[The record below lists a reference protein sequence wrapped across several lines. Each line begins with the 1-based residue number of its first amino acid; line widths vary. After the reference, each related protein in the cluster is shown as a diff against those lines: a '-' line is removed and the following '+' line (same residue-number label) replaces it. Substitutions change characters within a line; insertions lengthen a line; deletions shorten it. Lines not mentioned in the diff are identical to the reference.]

1 MSRPFRPAVV
11 LAGLVV
17 LAVAV
22 PAQAV
27 LSGGDT
33 RTASPAAQPSK
44 KKKSKKP
51 PRRGSRG
58 PRGLRGRQGVPG
70 PAGPAGAVG
79 PQGPPAT
86 RVAFTAPASAAPS
99 PVPLFAAGGF
109 AAKVGCKAVTPER
122 TRIQV
127 LVTAPAGASAIGPVA
142 LGWANRSAFGET
154 LYRRDFPEGVT
165 DLDLLAA
172 EDVVVE
178 ANHAEPVAKNRVI
191 AANAELSL
199 SAGAEAF
206 ELRLRAL
213 VDGSAALGTCRVQGG
228 VIPAR

>member
-109 AAKVGCKAVTPER
+109 AAKVGC
-122 TRIQV
+122 
-127 LVTAPAGASAIGPVA
+127 
-142 LGWANRSAFGET
+142 
-154 LYRRDFPEGVT
+154 
-165 DLDLLAA
+165 
-172 EDVVVE
+172 
-178 ANHAEPVAKNRVI
+178 
-191 AANAELSL
+191 
-199 SAGAEAF
+199 
-206 ELRLRAL
+206 
-213 VDGSAALGTCRVQGG
+213 
-228 VIPAR
+228 